1 MILLRFVNVSLMKTY
16 LSTSRRIELNVYS
29 LVKERIQEDGRFSI
43 NQMDI
48 DVNPLLLTP
57 QNDQTHFQS
66 IKSV

>member
-1 MILLRFVNVSLMKTY
+1 MKTY
-16 LSTSRRIELNVYS
+16 LPTPRRIELNVYS

-48 DVNPLLLTP
+48 DVNLLLLTS